1 MTSVLGYSL
10 VSKNPLSLE
19 FYGFSRYHEGL
30 LHPIHCHNR
39 LCADW
44 SSLTR
49 ALNASKSSKTVLK
62 LNYIPRHNGLLM
74 WSVKI
79 SMYND
84 WDKLGTCS

>member
-10 VSKNPLSLE
+10 VSKNPFSLE

-39 LCADW
+39 LCADR

-49 ALNASKSSKTVLK
+49 ALKCFKILK
-62 LNYIPRHNGLLM
+62 NGL
-74 WSVKI
+74 KA
-79 SMYND
+79 
-84 WDKLGTCS
+84 KLHPQAQWALDVVC